1 MCHASLL
8 QQALAKPK
16 PRTRREDTVQ
26 FPDSDWLITRPLGLC
41 DHPCLHL
48 ETSISYTHAPV
59 FIRVHQLQ
67 PNRILRSYYQTH
79 RMATLHQSGLVSP
92 KAARFPPGGLA
103 SPPPDYIT
111 HIHTRNTAIGASFY
125 CHSNKNNIKTATYS
139 NFIRYLCSHHYGTSG
154 LKRHSEAYTTLHAAI
169 NQNNSQLW
177 QF

>member
-1 MCHASLL
+1 MCRASYVR
-8 QQALAKPK
+8 QALAKPK

-26 FPDSDWLITRPLGLC
+26 FPDYDWLITRPHGLC

-48 ETSISYTHAPV
+48 ETSIVYTHAPV
-59 FIRVHQLQ
+59 FTRVHQLQ

-111 HIHTRNTAIGASFY
+111 HIHTRNTAIGASVFSLRY
-125 CHSNKNNIKTATYS
+125 QENIKKVSLIHYKILPLYLHVPTPPHTA
-139 NFIRYLCSHHYGTSG
+139 
-154 LKRHSEAYTTLHAAI
+154 
-169 NQNNSQLW
+169 Q
-177 QF
+177 